1 MCFAKIKSHYK
12 SEVCPVTHVRIKNIF
27 INLCSDTSN
36 NSNMDHPYSKPFSA
50 GPGSKV
56 HLLVNSKR
64 VGVGTTTG
72 INLLHGHEI
81 PPEYAAVSIEKIDPN
96 ICPMYTT
103 SFDEPFLHVGQFTA
117 WPIAQLQIHTTDID
131 I

>member
-1 MCFAKIKSHYK
+1 
-12 SEVCPVTHVRIKNIF
+12 
-27 INLCSDTSN
+27 
-36 NSNMDHPYSKPFSA
+36 MDHPYSKPFSA

-72 INLLHGHEI
+72 VNLLHGHEI

-96 ICPMYTT
+96 ICPMYMT
-103 SFDEPFLHVGQFTA
+103 SFDEPFCMLANSQHGQLHNYRY
-117 WPIAQLQIHTTDID
+117 ILQT
-131 I
+131 